1 VYIPQSERAP
11 HMALFADKRYYKR
24 SGDSFYMC
32 EHFDIIDI
40 LERKTSPKII
50 IEINNEYISQEVRN
64 GEVRF
69 KYQGIFCVKNIG
81 QVSLKHLVVFIKV
94 QAPFHISD
102 FGIDGNGNRGMKI
115 TPTNELY
122 RKYIGG
128 SELVVHPET
137 SHEVDKIV
145 INEIGLNG
153 NIDDLVIDYKVI
165 AEGMKLVTGQ
175 IMKRKDELINQ
186 TCP

>member
-1 VYIPQSERAP
+1 
-11 HMALFADKRYYKR
+11 MALFADKRYYKR

-32 EHFDIIDI
+32 EHFDIIDM
-40 LERKTSPKII
+40 LDRKTAPKVT
-50 IEINNEYISQEVRN
+50 IEINNEKIFQQVSN

-69 KYQGIFCVKNIG
+69 KYQGVFCVKNIG

-94 QAPFHISD
+94 QTPFHISE

-122 RKYIGG
+122 TRYIGG

-137 SHEVDKIV
+137 IHEVDKIV

-153 NIDDLVIDYKVI
+153 KIDDLVIDYKVI
-165 AEGMKLVTGQ
+165 AEGMKLVNGQ
-175 IMKRKDELINQ
+175 ILKRKDELINQ
-186 TCP
+186 TYP